1 MAVKLTIED
10 LRADVELKKRAVIYA
25 RYSSDRQKEASIEQQ
40 TRDCM
45 EYINRMGYELI
56 KIYSDSAKSASK
68 NIEKR
73 SDFLKLIE
81 DSANGEFDV
90 VVSYALDRISRE
102 EHGGFYEYEK
112 VLNENGVR
120 IEYATQVFNEEYG
133 GGISKAVHVEM
144 ASEYVKQLRKNVI
157 RGMRDN
163 AMNGLY
169 NGGRYLPVGIIV
181 TDGDKKDKKFAPD
194 ENMREFIRKAF
205 EMYVDGSTTREV
217 CDYLNEHGVRTNV
230 GNNLT
235 TDSVNRMMAN
245 PIYKGTKITTFDNK
259 IENKIYTAENACDAI
274 VSDELWEMAQVER
287 EKRLHTGASE
297 RTRGV
302 YELRGKLFC
311 GLCGEKMLA
320 DSGKSHTGETHRYY
334 ACKNRKA
341 KRASDKT
348 RCKKINVPKEAI
360 ESAVMD
366 IVSDFVWN
374 DELIQ
379 AYISAAEEADEKATV
394 NPRIAELEKLIRS
407 HKERKCRADNAYMD
421 TGDTDWLQ
429 LSKEEKKV
437 IQDYESELRNL
448 NSLTKHS
455 RTAQDFIDEITQLS
469 EIWIMNQKTSE
480 GRADIIHDFVER
492 IDIFDPEP
500 DDPDK
505 FRIKVIIRTN
515 TDADSFSEVEAEVNI
530 TVREQ
535 LDNDHQEI
543 GHHFCGA
550 RFCFYKSEK
559 T

>member
-10 LRADVELKKRAVIYA
+10 LREDVELKKRAVIYA

-169 NGGRYLPVGIIV
+169 NGGSSLPVGIVVI
-181 TDGDKKDKKFAPD
+181 DNGKKDKKFAPD
-194 ENMREFIRKAF
+194 EKVREFILKAF
-205 EMYVDGSTTREV
+205 EMYVNDYTTREI
-217 CDYLNEHGVRTNV
+217 CDYLNEHGVRTYSGKMLNT
-230 GNNLT
+230 NT
-235 TDSVNRMMAN
+235 VNRMFAN
-245 PIYKGTKITTFDNK
+245 PIYKGTKITVFNNK
-259 IENKIYTAENACDAI
+259 IENKVYTAENACDAI
-274 VSDELWEMAQVER
+274 VSEELWEKVQIER
-287 EKRLHTGASE
+287 AKRLHTGGSE

-311 GLCGEKMLA
+311 GLCGEEMVA
-320 DSGKSHTGETHRYY
+320 ESGKSHEGKTHRYY
-334 ACKNRKA
+334 ACKNRKG
-341 KRASDKT
+341 KKSTDKT
-348 RCKKINVPKEAI
+348 RCKKISVPKEAI

-379 AYISAAEEADEKATV
+379 AYISAADEADKVATV
-394 NPRIAELEKLIRS
+394 NPRISELEKLIRT
-407 HKERKCRADNAYMD
+407 HKERKCRIDNAYMD
-421 TGDTDWLQ
+421 TGDTDWLKR
-429 LSKEEKKV
+429 SKEEKTI
-437 IQDYESELRNL
+437 IQGYESELRNI
-448 NSLTKHS
+448 NNLTKHS
-455 RTAQDFIDEITQLS
+455 KNAQDFIDEIKYLS
-469 EIWIMNQKTSE
+469 EIWIANQNTAE
-480 GRADIIHDFVER
+480 GRADIIRNFVER
-492 IDIFDPEP
+492 IDVFDPSP
-500 DDPDK
+500 DDRDK
-505 FRIKVIIRTN
+505 FRIKIIIRTN
-515 TDADSFSEVEAEVNI
+515 TEADSFAELEADVNVI
-530 TVREQ
+530 IREQ
-535 LDNDHQEI
+535 LYNDHHLKSLEI
-543 GHHFCGA
+543 VDI
-550 RFCFYKSEK
+550 
-559 T
+559 